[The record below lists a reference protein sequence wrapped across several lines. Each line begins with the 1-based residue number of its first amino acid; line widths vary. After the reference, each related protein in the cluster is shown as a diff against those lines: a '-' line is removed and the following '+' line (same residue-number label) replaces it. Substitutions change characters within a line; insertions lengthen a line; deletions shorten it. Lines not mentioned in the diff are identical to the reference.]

1 LAFPLGDATAACF
14 ETESVSGGLG
24 DPGAD
29 RGAFAGGSLFDRFGE
44 IVGSEIERFCRP
56 VIHAW

>member
-1 LAFPLGDATAACF
+1 LAFPLGDAAAACF
-14 ETESVSGGLG
+14 EAESVSGGLG

-44 IVGSEIERFCRP
+44 VVGE
-56 VIHAW
+56 